1 MINLSQKI
9 KKVLSL
15 IGVIITSVIA
25 VFSVG
30 KWSGRQKQQ
39 TIQLKQGVKGAL
51 KSKQRQAKRRNDSD
65 ATIIKRMHKYT
76 RR

>member
-1 MINLSQKI
+1 MIKLSQKL

-30 KWSGRQKQQ
+30 KWSGRQKQR
-39 TIQLKQGVKGAL
+39 TIQLKQGVKDAL
-51 KSKQRQAKRRNDSD
+51 KSKQRQSKRRNDSD
-65 ATIIKRMHKYT
+65 ATIVERMRKYI
-76 RR
+76 RG